1 MVQPDCPRPARDS
14 RIVGTT
20 VPIPESD
27 KGGRITGTRLGIEQR
42 DQRYR
47 WAKSCAVLAA
57 LMLVCAGPRGEVAA
71 QGITVTPANP
81 TISVGQTQQ
90 FTASGART
98 PTAVSAGAFFSCVRL
113 SDGTAQ
119 CTGRNQFGQL
129 GNGDGTF
136 TSSSVP
142 VAVSGLTAATRV
154 ATGAEHACALLG
166 DGAVRRGGGGDSGQR
181 GDGTFNNSSTV
192 PVAVGGLTGAVSSVV
207 TGGYHTCALLL
218 GDGTMWCWGRNADGQ
233 LGDGTTG
240 SQCAHASGR
249 WSSAPVRVGGITAP
263 API

>member
-98 PTAVSAGAFFSCVRL
+98 PTAAVSAGGQYAWVL
-113 SDGTAQ
+113 LPDGTAQ
-119 CTGRNQFGQL
+119 
-129 GNGDGTF
+129 
-136 TSSSVP
+136 
-142 VAVSGLTAATRV
+142 
-154 ATGAEHACALLG
+154 
-166 DGAVRRGGGGDSGQR
+166 
-181 GDGTFNNSSTV
+181 
-192 PVAVGGLTGAVSSVV
+192 
-207 TGGYHTCALLL
+207 
-218 GDGTMWCWGRNADGQ
+218 
-233 LGDGTTG
+233 
-240 SQCAHASGR
+240 
-249 WSSAPVRVGGITAP
+249 RVG
-263 API
+263 

>member
-47 WAKSCAVLAA
+47 WARACAVLAA

-90 FTASGART
+90 FTASGNRR
-98 PTAVSAGAFFSCVRL
+98 PHRP
-113 SDGTAQ
+113 
-119 CTGRNQFGQL
+119 GRR
-129 GNGDGTF
+129 
-136 TSSSVP
+136 
-142 VAVSGLTAATRV
+142 RV
-154 ATGAEHACALLG
+154 AYMYATA
-166 DGAVRRGGGGDSGQR
+166 RRGGAVLGAEQR
-181 GDGTFNNSSTV
+181 R
-192 PVAVGGLTGAVSSVV
+192 AA
-207 TGGYHTCALLL
+207 
-218 GDGTMWCWGRNADGQ
+218 RQ
-233 LGDGTTG
+233 
-240 SQCAHASGR
+240 R
-249 WSSAPVRVGGITAP
+249 
-263 API
+263 